1 MRTAPRFTVAL
12 VGVGLA
18 VALLAGCGSDEP
30 EAGSAEQE
38 TTSEPTDETSE
49 PTPKE
54 PSPSESFPPGPI
66 EYTAI
71 ALVSASN
78 AEGTVSPRA
87 VVLDGQKA
95 VRKFAG
101 QFSGSQM
108 GTALAREYAR
118 ADLPKDEVMLGAV
131 VDVSCEAPSELQVEK
146 TKRGVEVTATT
157 KVSKNVQCL
166 VPVTTVALVS
176 VPEAAV

>member
-1 MRTAPRFTVAL
+1 MRTPLQLAAAL
-12 VGVGLA
+12 VLA
-18 VALLAGCGSDEP
+18 VVLLVGCGADDTT
-30 EAGSAEQE
+30 AGQGEE
-38 TTSEPTDETSE
+38 TSSEPTEKTR
-49 PTPKE
+49 E

-87 VVLDGQKA
+87 VVLDSRKA
-95 VRKFAG
+95 VEEFAG

-108 GTALAREYAR
+108 MQVLSKEYAR
-118 ADLPKDEVMLGAV
+118 ADLPQDEVMLGAV
-131 VDVSCEAPSELQVEK
+131 VDVSCQAPTQLQVEK
-146 TKRGVEVTATT
+146 TRRGVEITATG
-157 KVSKNVQCL
+157 KPSKGTEVQCL
-166 VPVTTVALVS
+166 VPVTTVGLVS